1 MRQEFMDRIYNARP
15 RTPTPGMLW
24 PEPGDDKPRKK
35 NKPQSKVN
43 NFFKQKENEDGY
55 PMKLCAFEPSENRF
69 VYRPPGYGAGDT
81 RNNAHC
87 LSCHL
92 KPCVVEEY
100 RSETDDCFF
109 DFQITKETPD
119 LEAQEKTLIFL
130 HKKYCKAIKRRY
142 LKKLKPPPCI
152 VDGLAEFAV
161 YFCANMKEAA
171 SQVTEE
177 TETDQADGRGDCG
190 CGEIAPQQHQF
201 DYGDSDDASSM
212 GGGSESDSDLPKDSM
227 IREEAGEPLSTK
239 KKGQVLNNTKKA
251 EQTVVCE
258 KLRKHE
264 SKRKLSEQAKQAKDQ
279 ALSLVEMLLL
289 AESDDDAELQP
300 GIIEKLKQG
309 SQTAANE
316 KRKRIKQTVMSDD
329 ESDEE
334 FEV

>member
-1 MRQEFMDRIYNARP
+1 
-15 RTPTPGMLW
+15 
-24 PEPGDDKPRKK
+24 
-35 NKPQSKVN
+35 
-43 NFFKQKENEDGY
+43 
-55 PMKLCAFEPSENRF
+55 
-69 VYRPPGYGAGDT
+69 
-81 RNNAHC
+81 
-87 LSCHL
+87 
-92 KPCVVEEY
+92 VVEEY

-109 DFQITKETPD
+109 DLQITKETPD

-212 GGGSESDSDLPKDSM
+212 GGGSEFDSDLPKDSM
-227 IREEAGEPLSTK
+227 IREAGEPLSTK

-334 FEV
+334 FEF